1 MRLALGASRARLAW
15 QLMIEA
21 GLLTAVAVI
30 LAIPLAWAG
39 LLVSRASIPA
49 SVIRFVPGWQYMDIS
64 PAIFWS
70 TAALGALAT
79 AAFALLPA
87 LHSVRA
93 DVADTLR
100 QGSRATTAP
109 RQRHWLRNTLAA
121 AQVAVTLAL
130 LFGSGLMLTA
140 SDGAVNGAFGFDK
153 HNLLT
158 ARMVLPER
166 PYADPERRQQFV
178 DRVLER
184 VRAIPAVTQA
194 SMVSN
199 LPYGGNNSSREFFPD
214 GVVDTREVRPVHYRR
229 VAGGYL
235 ETMKIPLLEGR
246 MLTDA
251 DRASTEQVAVVSRRL
266 VDRYWPKGDAI
277 GRRFRLAADGP
288 EITVVGVVGDVLH
301 DWFQQVR
308 FPTVYRPVGQDAPFA
323 NVFVVR
329 TVGDPASIAGDV
341 RRAVLA
347 VDPDQPIIEL
357 APMETVVEDRTA
369 GVAFIADAMAVV
381 ALIALALAIMGLY
394 SLMAFVVSRRTQELG
409 VRMALGATR
418 WQVVGLATRQ
428 GVTITVVGLL
438 AGALAALAMGRLME
452 STLFG
457 VVSTS
462 AWQLAALSALVAAIA
477 VAASYLPA
485 RRMASLDPTVA
496 LRTE

>member
-1 MRLALGASRARLAW
+1 
-15 QLMIEA
+15 
-21 GLLTAVAVI
+21 
-30 LAIPLAWAG
+30 
-39 LLVSRASIPA
+39 
-49 SVIRFVPGWQYMDIS
+49 
-64 PAIFWS
+64 
-70 TAALGALAT
+70 
-79 AAFALLPA
+79 
-87 LHSVRA
+87 
-93 DVADTLR
+93 
-100 QGSRATTAP
+100 
-109 RQRHWLRNTLAA
+109 
-121 AQVAVTLAL
+121 
-130 LFGSGLMLTA
+130 
-140 SDGAVNGAFGFDK
+140 
-153 HNLLT
+153 
-158 ARMVLPER
+158 
-166 PYADPERRQQFV
+166 
-178 DRVLER
+178 
-184 VRAIPAVTQA
+184 
-194 SMVSN
+194 
-199 LPYGGNNSSREFFPD
+199 
-214 GVVDTREVRPVHYRR
+214 
-229 VAGGYL
+229 
-235 ETMKIPLLEGR
+235 

-251 DRASTEQVAVVSRRL
+251 DRTSTEQVAVVSRRL